1 MLLASCHAFQV
12 QTVSRAN
19 PVVRSAD
26 GGGLPSG
33 IGISRVAWPQR
44 VICRSVVR
52 RRLPRQVQL
61 ERSDLA

>member
-19 PVVRSAD
+19 PVVRAAD

-33 IGISRVAWPQR
+33 IGLVSLGLGPTRVARAASGPVVEAR
-44 VICRSVVR
+44 V
-52 RRLPRQVQL
+52 
-61 ERSDLA
+61 